1 MNFKHQAREL
11 ENYLE
16 HNFQKNMPLA
26 LLPNGN
32 IAYKDFIIKKTKQD
46 KWELSRVKGN
56 PLDIFNLKTCAI
68 LGAKFYSVGNF
79 SKYNE
84 LKVLD
89 SFYFKHQ
96 VDSEIYKKRHDQTH
110 DYALKDMFMA
120 RLSESKQ
127 QADYAKEKIISK
139 FKAVF

>member
-46 KWELSRVKGN
+46 KWELSRDKVN
-56 PLDIFNLKTCAI
+56 PLDIFNIKT
-68 LGAKFYSVGNF
+68 
-79 SKYNE
+79 
-84 LKVLD
+84 
-89 SFYFKHQ
+89 
-96 VDSEIYKKRHDQTH
+96 
-110 DYALKDMFMA
+110 
-120 RLSESKQ
+120 
-127 QADYAKEKIISK
+127 
-139 FKAVF
+139 